1 MGIVI
6 GISILGVM
14 TVWCT
19 IDIVNQI
26 NKIEDVE

>member
-6 GISILGVM
+6 GLIGII

-19 IDIVNQI
+19 IDLINQI
-26 NKIEDVE
+26 NKIEDAE

>member
-6 GISILGVM
+6 GILGIM

-26 NKIEDVE
+26 NKIEDAE